1 METFLQLTVSGLANG
16 AVLALAALGFV
27 LVFKATSVIN
37 FAQGAFL
44 LLGAYAMYWL
54 IADMG
59 LHWLPALLIALA
71 GGMVFGVAIERS
83 VLRPMVGQP
92 IIAVIMLTI
101 GINEVIRSVVQVVWG
116 TSPRRFPEFIPGG
129 SVSVLGATVPVD
141 RLWAIAIAGV
151 VFAAFTV
158 FFQRSKQGIA
168 MRAVADDQQAALLQG
183 ISVRRVF
190 AMSWGLAAVSAVIG
204 GMLVANI
211 IGVSGGLV
219 EYGLLVFAVVILGGL
234 DSIPGA
240 LVGGVIIGL
249 LISYTAGYVGGG
261 LQQVIPYVLIV
272 LILLVKPYGLFG
284 QVRIERV

>member
-1 METFLQLTVSGLANG
+1 MTTFVQLTVSGLANG
-16 AVLALAALGFV
+16 AILALAALGFV
-27 LVFKATSVIN
+27 LVFKATGVIN

-44 LLGAYAMYWL
+44 LLGGYAMWWL
-54 IADMG
+54 VASLG
-59 LHWLPALLIALA
+59 LHWLPALVLALVA
-71 GGMVFGVAIERS
+71 ALLLGVGIERS
-83 VLRPMVGQP
+83 ALRPMVGQP
-92 IIAVIMLTI
+92 VISVIMLTI
-101 GINEVIRSVVQVVWG
+101 GINEVIRSLVQVVWG
-116 TSPRRFPEFIPGG
+116 TSPRRFPQFIPTGRI
-129 SVSVLGATVPVD
+129 SIFGATVTVD
-141 RLWAIAIAGV
+141 RLWAVGIAGL
-151 VFAAFTV
+151 VFGLFIL

-190 AMSWGLAAVSAVIG
+190 ALSWGLAAVSAVIG
-204 GMLVANI
+204 GALVANI
-211 IGVSGGLV
+211 VGVSSSLV

-240 LVGGVIIGL
+240 LIGGAIIGL

-261 LQQVIPYVLIV
+261 LQQVVPYVLIV

>member
-1 METFLQLTVSGLANG
+1 MTTFLQLTVSGLANG

-27 LVFKATSVIN
+27 LVFKATAVIN

-44 LLGAYAMYWL
+44 MLGAYAMYWL
-54 IADMG
+54 MTDIG
-59 LHWLPALLIALA
+59 LHWLPAIAIAMAL
-71 GGMVFGVAIERS
+71 GVAFGMGIERS
-83 VLRPMVGQP
+83 ILRPMVGQP

-101 GINEVIRSVVQVVWG
+101 GLNEVIRSLVQVVWG
-116 TSPRRFPEFIPGG
+116 TSPRRFPEFIPEG
-129 SVSVLGATVPVD
+129 SITLLGATVPVD

-151 VFAAFTV
+151 VFGLFTL
-158 FFQRSKQGIA
+158 FFQKSKQGIA

-190 AMSWGLAAVSAVIG
+190 AMSWALAAVSAVIG
-204 GMLVANI
+204 GALVANI

-240 LVGGVIIGL
+240 LLGGAIIGL

-261 LQQVIPYVLIV
+261 LQQVVPYMLIV
-272 LILLVKPYGLFG
+272 LILLIKPYGLFG